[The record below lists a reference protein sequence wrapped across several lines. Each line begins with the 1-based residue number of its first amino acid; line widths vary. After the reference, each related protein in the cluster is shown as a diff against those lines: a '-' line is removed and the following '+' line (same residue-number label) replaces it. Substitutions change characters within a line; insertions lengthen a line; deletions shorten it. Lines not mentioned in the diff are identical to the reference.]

1 MDAVIG
7 NITGSVTQNMTGNAV
22 QSAVQSSDDTF
33 ARKLEEAAKQ
43 NDDKALKEACQ
54 EFESIM
60 LSMLYKQMK
69 ATVVKS
75 DLMKD
80 DPGMDIFQSMEDDEL
95 MERASKTGSFGL
107 AESLYKQLSK
117 QYGKAVYSGAQSSV
131 DSTGTTQSAA
141 ASSEIGTS
149 AVNAAGE
156 AAAADNSTKSS
167 KKADNG
173 ANTSGDGETIQESE
187 PVSEE
192 DGKQQN

>member
-22 QSAVQSSDDTF
+22 QSAAQSSDDTF

-117 QYGKAVYSGAQSSV
+117 QYGKAAYSGAQSSV

-156 AAAADNSTKSS
+156 AAAADNSAKSS

-173 ANTSGDGETIQESE
+173 ADTSGDGETIQESG

-192 DGKQQN
+192 NGKQQN